1 MTLPKALLLLGGNH
15 HNFDGFAAAFGAYFA
30 QDELDIHPT
39 YDGDTLLRLQEDQVD
54 LVVLYT
60 CFGGSVKNGNLAE
73 DLNPEQIDAL
83 ARWVSGGGPLL
94 AVHSATVMRES
105 NKEMRRL
112 LGGRFVSHP
121 PQFDFTVYP
130 LFKEHPITHGIG
142 AFAVH
147 DEFYVQ
153 SYDDGVEIH
162 MAAFDRGIAYPMVWT
177 RSEGRGQ
184 VAYLAPGHSERVWDL
199 SAYRQLVRQAVAWL
213 SQKKM

>member
-1 MTLPKALLLLGGNH
+1 MNPPKALLVLGGNH
-15 HNFDGFAAAFGAYFA
+15 HDFDGFAGFFRSFFPEN
-30 QDELDIHPT
+30 ELAIEST
-39 YDGDTLLRLQEDQVD
+39 YDGDSLLRLQEDQID

-60 CFGGSVKNGNLAE
+60 CFGGSLKNGNLAE

-83 ARWVSGGGPLL
+83 ARWVAGGGPLL
-94 AVHSATVMRES
+94 AIHSATVMRES

-130 LFKEHPITHGIG
+130 LFKEHPITQGIG

-199 SAYRQLVRQAVAWL
+199 SPYRQLVRQAVAWL
-213 SQKKM
+213 SQK

>member
-1 MTLPKALLLLGGNH
+1 MNPPKALLLLGGNH
-15 HNFDGFAAAFGAYFA
+15 HDFDGFSGFFRSFFPEN
-30 QDELDIHPT
+30 ELAIEST
-39 YDGDTLLRLQEDQVD
+39 YDGDSLLRLQEEQVD

-60 CFGGSVKNGNLAE
+60 CFGGSVKDGNLAE

-83 ARWVSGGGPLL
+83 ARWVAGGGRLL

-105 NKEMRRL
+105 NQEMRRL

-130 LFKEHPITHGIG
+130 LFKEHPITQGIG

-153 SYDDGVEIH
+153 SYDDGVVIH
-162 MAAFDRGIAYPMVWT
+162 MAAFDRGVAYPMVWT

-184 VAYLAPGHSERVWDL
+184 VAYLAPGHSKRVWDL
-199 SAYRQLVRQAVAWL
+199 PSYRQLVRQAVDWL
-213 SQKKM
+213 VPLN